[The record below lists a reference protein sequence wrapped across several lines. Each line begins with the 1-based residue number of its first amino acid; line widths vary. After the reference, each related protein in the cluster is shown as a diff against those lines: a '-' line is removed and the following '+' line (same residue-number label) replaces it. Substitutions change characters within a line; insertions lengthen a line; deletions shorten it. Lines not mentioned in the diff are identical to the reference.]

1 MIQTLLNT
9 GVALEPLAYVIKYYR
24 LLGINTS
31 HVQNVLLR
39 TLTFFFFLKILS
51 FLKDA
56 ASKAWFKTNRIR
68 GRVYKSSVSAMSSE

>member
-39 TLTFFFFLKILS
+39 TLPFFFLKILS
-51 FLKDA
+51 FLKA
-56 ASKAWFKTNRIR
+56 VALKSWFKTNRIR
-68 GRVYKSSVSAMSSE
+68 GRVYKSSVSTMSSE

>member
-39 TLTFFFFLKILS
+39 TLPFFFSEDFKFLEGCGLKIM
-51 FLKDA
+51 
-56 ASKAWFKTNRIR
+56 
-68 GRVYKSSVSAMSSE
+68 V

>member
-39 TLTFFFFLKILS
+39 TLPFFF
-51 FLKDA
+51 
-56 ASKAWFKTNRIR
+56 
-68 GRVYKSSVSAMSSE
+68 

>member
-39 TLTFFFFLKILS
+39 TLPFFFFFSEDFKFLEGCGLKIM
-51 FLKDA
+51 
-56 ASKAWFKTNRIR
+56 
-68 GRVYKSSVSAMSSE
+68 V